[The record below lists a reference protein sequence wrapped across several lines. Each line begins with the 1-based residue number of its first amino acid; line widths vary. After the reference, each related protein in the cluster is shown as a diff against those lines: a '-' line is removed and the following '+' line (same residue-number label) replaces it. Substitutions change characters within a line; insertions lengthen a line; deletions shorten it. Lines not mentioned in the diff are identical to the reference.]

1 MYPAGQSGDG
11 LTCLKIGTWKLLNIL
26 NKDNMINYEIELMG
40 WIGEDMSEEEV
51 IAYIDEIEAE
61 EEARIEL
68 ADMAREGWR

>member
-1 MYPAGQSGDG
+1 
-11 LTCLKIGTWKLLNIL
+11 
-26 NKDNMINYEIELMG
+26 MINDEIELMG

>member
-1 MYPAGQSGDG
+1 MLQ
-11 LTCLKIGTWKLLNIL
+11 KWLNIL

>member
-1 MYPAGQSGDG
+1 M
-11 LTCLKIGTWKLLNIL
+11 TCPKIGTWKLLNIL

-40 WIGEDMSEEEV
+40 WIGEDMSDEEV
-51 IAYIDEIEAE
+51 IAYIDELEAE

>member
-1 MYPAGQSGDG
+1 
-11 LTCLKIGTWKLLNIL
+11 
-26 NKDNMINYEIELMG
+26 MG
-40 WIGEDMSEEEV
+40 GIGEDMSDEEV

>member
-1 MYPAGQSGDG
+1 MLQKAAV
-11 LTCLKIGTWKLLNIL
+11 LLIIIAVPL
-26 NKDNMINYEIELMG
+26 LVIACE
-40 WIGEDMSEEEV
+40 SEEEV